1 MLGEIYRVSFVG
13 HRRVDDFYF
22 VENQLDN
29 IIGDL
34 IRTKEYVEFYVG
46 KNGDFDTMVAS
57 SVKRCQKRFGKDN
70 NSLILVLPYT
80 VADME
85 FLEDFYDEIWIPDE
99 LHGVHFKNAITKR
112 NEWFVNNSDL
122 LIAYVLRAEGGAAT
136 CLKMASETGMS
147 IQNITN
153 KKIHLINE

>member
-1 MLGEIYRVSFVG
+1 MLGEIYRVSFIG

-29 IIGDL
+29 IVGEL

-57 SVKRCQKRFGKDN
+57 AIKRAQKRFGKEN

-85 FLEDFYDEIWIPDE
+85 YLEDFYDEIWIPDE
-99 LHGVHFKNAITKR
+99 LHGVYFKNAITKR

-122 LIAYVLRAEGGAAT
+122 LVAYVLRDKGGANA
-136 CLKMASETGMS
+136 CLEKAEEKGIS
-147 IQNITN
+147 IKNIAL
-153 KKIHLINE
+153 K

>member
-1 MLGEIYRVSFVG
+1 MLGEIYKVSFIG

-22 VENQLDN
+22 VEEQLDS
-29 IIGDL
+29 IIGEL

-57 SVKRCQKRFGKDN
+57 AIKRCQKRFGKSN

-85 FLEDFYDEIWIPDE
+85 YLEDFYDEIWIPDE
-99 LHGVHFKNAITKR
+99 LHGIHFKNALSKR

-122 LIAYVLRAEGGAAT
+122 LIAYVLRDNGGAAT
-136 CLKMASETGMS
+136 CLKKATQSNLAVFNIASAKE
-147 IQNITN
+147 
-153 KKIHLINE
+153 E

>member
-1 MLGEIYRVSFVG
+1 MLEEIYKVSFIG

-22 VENQLDN
+22 VEKQLDN
-29 IIGDL
+29 IIAEL

-57 SVKRCQKRFGKDN
+57 AVKRCQKRLGKEK

-99 LHGVHFKNAITKR
+99 LHGTHFKNAITKR
-112 NEWFVNNSDL
+112 NEWFVEHSDL
-122 LIAYVLRAEGGAAT
+122 LVAYVLREDGGAAI
-136 CLKMASETGMS
+136 CLKKA
-147 IQNITN
+147 IKANIKVFNIANAT
-153 KKIHLINE
+153 KE

>member
-1 MLGEIYRVSFVG
+1 MLGEIYRVSFIG

-29 IIGDL
+29 INSDL

-57 SVKRCQKRFGKDN
+57 VIKRAQKRLGKDN

-85 FLEDFYDEIWIPDE
+85 YLEDFYDEIWIPDE

-112 NEWFVNNSDL
+112 NEWFVNNSEL
-122 LIAYVLRAEGGAAT
+122 LVAYVLRDKGGAAT
-136 CLKMASETGMS
+136 CL
-147 IQNITN
+147 QNAI
-153 KKIHLINE
+153 KSKIATVNIAEQKEKSHE

>member
-1 MLGEIYRVSFVG
+1 MLGEIYRVSFIG

-57 SVKRCQKRFGKDN
+57 AIKRCQKRLGKEN

-85 FLEDFYDEIWIPDE
+85 YLEDFYDEIWLPDE

-122 LIAYVLRAEGGAAT
+122 LIAYVLRDKGGAAT
-136 CLKMASETGMS
+136 CLKMAEKQEVFT
-147 IQNITN
+147 INIAD
-153 KKIHLINE
+153 KKTAY

>member
-1 MLGEIYRVSFVG
+1 MLGEIYKVSFIG

-22 VENQLDN
+22 VEEQLDR
-29 IIGDL
+29 IIGEL

-57 SVKRCQKRFGKDN
+57 AIKRCQKRFGKSN

-85 FLEDFYDEIWIPDE
+85 YLEDFYDEIWIPDE
-99 LHGVHFKNAITKR
+99 LHGMHFKNAISKR

-122 LIAYVLRAEGGAAT
+122 LIAYVLRDNGGAAT
-136 CLKMASETGMS
+136 CLKKATQSNLAVFNIASAKE
-147 IQNITN
+147 
-153 KKIHLINE
+153 E